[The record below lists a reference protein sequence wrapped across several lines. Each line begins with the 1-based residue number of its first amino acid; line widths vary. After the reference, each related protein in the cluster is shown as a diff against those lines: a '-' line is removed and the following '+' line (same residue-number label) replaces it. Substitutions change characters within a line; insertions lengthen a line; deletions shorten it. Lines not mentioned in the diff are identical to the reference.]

1 MLINYQNLHQKED
14 KMSFAKD
21 SKLQML
27 ESEIEDA
34 DMAQAFLSGLLH
46 SCGNI
51 TKNSEGIR
59 VDVIT
64 DFKEIFEYLNKIIN
78 KLYGENLALEI
89 SDDYIIN
96 KTIYYRIKFPVQIT
110 MQVLRDCSL
119 IENGSDFCF
128 TNEVDKNLIP
138 DEETKKAFLK
148 GAYIGCATSSIK
160 LSELGSQTPTTGYH
174 VEFSSHKREFL
185 EGLQEILSEFNIVSK
200 IVIRK
205 KIYVL
210 YLKDSENIKDL
221 LALLGAFESVMELSD
236 EMAKRELRNTVNRQ
250 VNCINANINKT
261 IEASMKQIQAINF
274 INQKIGLD
282 SLPEDLQEVAVLRL
296 ANQQE
301 SMDELLKLSTI
312 KLTKSGLNHRF
323 RRILKIAELL
333 KDK

>member
-1 MLINYQNLHQKED
+1 
-14 KMSFAKD
+14 MSFAKD
-21 SKLQML
+21 SKIQML
-27 ESEIEDA
+27 NNEIEDTVE
-34 DMAQAFLSGLLH
+34 AQAFLSGILH

-59 VDVIT
+59 VDVVT
-64 DFKEIFEYLNKIIN
+64 DFKEVFEYLNKIIS
-78 KLYGENLALEI
+78 KLYGEHLFLEI

-96 KTIYYRIKFPVQIT
+96 KTIYYRIKFPVQIS
-110 MQVLRDCSL
+110 MQVLKDCSL
-119 IENGSDFCF
+119 IENGSEFCF
-128 TNEVDKNLIP
+128 NSAIDKNLIP
-138 DEETKKAFLK
+138 DETTKKAFLR

-174 VEFSSHKREFL
+174 VEFSSHKQEFL
-185 EGLQEILSEFNIVSK
+185 EGIQDILNEFNIVSK
-200 IVIRK
+200 IVVRK

-261 IEASMKQIQAINF
+261 IEASFKQIQAINF
-274 INQKIGLD
+274 INQKIGLE

>member
-1 MLINYQNLHQKED
+1 
-14 KMSFAKD
+14 MSFAKD

-27 ESEIEDA
+27 ETEIEDA
-34 DMAQAFLSGLLH
+34 DEAQAFLSGLLH
-46 SCGNI
+46 ACGNI

-64 DFKEIFEYLNKIIN
+64 DFKEIFNYLNKIIS
-78 KLYGENLALEI
+78 KLYGENLSLEI

-96 KTIYYRIKFPVQIT
+96 KTIYYRIKFPIEIT
-110 MQVLRDCSL
+110 MQVLRDCGL
-119 IENGSDFCF
+119 IENGSEFCF
-128 TNEVDKNLIP
+128 TNEIDKNLIP
-138 DEETKKAFLK
+138 SEETQKAFLK

-174 VEFSSHKREFL
+174 VEFASHKREFL
-185 EGLQEILSEFNIVSK
+185 DGIHEILQNFNIISK
-200 IVIRK
+200 IVVRK
-205 KIYVL
+205 KIFVL

-236 EMAKRELRNTVNRQ
+236 EMAKRELRNAVNRQ

-261 IEASMKQIQAINF
+261 IEASLKQIQAINY
-274 INQKIGLD
+274 INHKIGLD

-301 SMDELLKLSTI
+301 SMEELLKLSTI